1 MVTSKNFSSELL
13 GLEKLQAFTNS
24 QRDMQGKAVQTA
36 GDGIGMSSNMASAIA
51 ISTLTKN
58 PAAEQN
64 EVLDAYISRTYDP
77 DAAPATAQEL
87 VDTVGLSVA
96 ASIILGGI
104 PGKTN
109 TDTNIN
115 TNTNAQPNVGKS
127 SLSGASPNATMT
139 AKGGMQNGQAE
150 SGRGHAVPRN
160 GQSNDGGLGAGADA
174 GNPGVGDLGGGGI
187 PGWQPLRGQRE
198 TSAGVLESSAGNQG
212 EPDRQGSAARGG
224 NPGLVPGSGIPE
236 ITKRL
241 KAAGTAVVDDN
252 GDPILLTHWTPNMD
266 FTEFGEGD
274 VGFHF
279 GSRAQAEERARKQG
293 SDKNTGRYIQA
304 YLNIKNP
311 VHMPTDQYGWNAA
324 QAAITLWNQGIIPFE
339 EYKRIERM
347 AVEDRGRY
355 NAESSKALRDLLE
368 SYGYDGIVYENEFE
382 GEGKSYVA
390 FHPERGIWIDDGTG
404 PGGDTGRPGPTGGP
418 QLSPGFE
425 VR

>member
-150 SGRGHAVPRN
+150 SGRGRAVPRN
-160 GQSNDGGLGAGADA
+160 GQSDDGGLGAGADA

-187 PGWQPLRGQRE
+187 PGRQPLRGQRE
-198 TSAGVLESSAGNQG
+198 TSAGMLESST
-212 EPDRQGSAARGG
+212 GSVLGDKENGMARGIQQAR
-224 NPGLVPGSGIPE
+224 PISDSGIP
-236 ITKRL
+236 RL
-241 KAAGTAVVDDN
+241 AEQLRKEGTVAIDEAGA
-252 GDPILLTHWTPNMD
+252 PILLTHWTPNMD

-279 GSRAQAEERARKQG
+279 GSRAQAEKRALDTAG
-293 SDKNTGRYIQA
+293 DKNTGRYIQA

-324 QAAITLWNQGIIPFE
+324 QAVITLWNQGIIPFE

-355 NAESSKALRDLLE
+355 NAEYLRRCCGIYWNPMGMTVLYTKMRSK
-368 SYGYDGIVYENEFE
+368 GKEN
-382 GEGKSYVA
+382 
-390 FHPERGIWIDDGTG
+390 PM
-404 PGGDTGRPGPTGGP
+404 
-418 QLSPGFE
+418 
-425 VR
+425 